1 MKEGTERNIRL
12 IALDLDGTTLDSAG
26 HLPAENKAA
35 LERAIAAGV
44 NVVVASGRCRQALPE
59 EVIQI
64 KGVQYAISSN
74 GAMITDLRSGE
85 RIYMNCISKDAIR
98 RVKEIV
104 EEHGYMIEV
113 FVDGTAYMERS
124 IWEDIR
130 DNGIDYRRREYILT
144 TRNPV
149 DNIIGFMMDHDEEI
163 ENINFFFEDMAEKPA
178 IGKVLSQ
185 LEDDATLTTS
195 FDHNW
200 EIGGK
205 TTSKAEALRQLS
217 GILGVETE
225 EMMSF
230 GDSPNDI
237 PMIEAAGIGVAV
249 GNAKEPVKEAADY
262 ITLSNDDAGVAR
274 AVEKF
279 VFGE

>member
-1 MKEGTERNIRL
+1 MSIKL

-26 HLPAENKAA
+26 RLPDENKTA

-44 NVVVASGRCRQALPE
+44 NVVVASGRCYSALPA
-59 EVIQI
+59 EVTKIS
-64 KGVQYAISSN
+64 GVQYAISSN
-74 GAMITDLRSGE
+74 GAMITDMRSGK
-85 RIYMNCISKDAIR
+85 RIYSNCISKDTIH

-113 FVDGTAYMERS
+113 FVDGAAYMERS

-130 DNGIDYRRREYILT
+130 DNGINYRRREYIMT
-144 TRNPV
+144 TRNPI
-149 DNIIGFMMDHDEEI
+149 DDIIGFMMAHDGEI
-163 ENINFFFEDMAEKPA
+163 ENINFFFESMEEKPG
-178 IGKVLSQ
+178 IGKVLSE

-217 GILGVETE
+217 SILGVTTE

-237 PMIEAAGIGVAV
+237 PMIEAAGLGVAV
-249 GNAKEPVKEAADY
+249 GNAKESVKEAADY

-279 VFGE
+279 VFGEGEE

>member
-1 MKEGTERNIRL
+1 MTSNEAKIKL

-26 HLPAENKAA
+26 KLPEENKAT
-35 LERAIAAGV
+35 LERAIEAGV
-44 NVVVASGRCRQALPE
+44 NVVVASGRCRDALPR
-59 EVIQI
+59 EVTEI

-74 GAMITDLRSGE
+74 GAMITDLRTGE
-85 RIYMNCISKDAIR
+85 RIYSNCISKDAIR
-98 RVKEIV
+98 RVRDII

-113 FVDGTAYMERS
+113 FVDGAAYMERS
-124 IWEDIR
+124 IWEEIR
-130 DNGIDYRRREYILT
+130 DNGINYRRREYIMT
-144 TRNPV
+144 TRNPI
-149 DNIIGFMMDHDEEI
+149 DDIIGFMMEHDEEV
-163 ENINFFFEDMAEKPA
+163 ENINFFFEDMADKPA

-205 TTSKAEALRQLS
+205 TTSKAEALVQLS

-249 GNAKEPVKEAADY
+249 GNAKDSVKEAANY

-274 AVEKF
+274 AIEKF
-279 VFGE
+279 VFGG

>member
-1 MKEGTERNIRL
+1 MTSNEAKIKL

-26 HLPAENKAA
+26 KLPEENKAT
-35 LERAIAAGV
+35 LERAIEAGV
-44 NVVVASGRCRQALPE
+44 NVVVASGRCRDALPR
-59 EVIQI
+59 EVTEI

-74 GAMITDLRSGE
+74 GAMITDLRTGE
-85 RIYMNCISKDAIR
+85 RIYSNCISKDAIR
-98 RVKEIV
+98 RVRDII

-113 FVDGTAYMERS
+113 FVDGAAYMERS
-124 IWEDIR
+124 IWEEIR
-130 DNGIDYRRREYILT
+130 DNGINYRRREYIMT
-144 TRNPV
+144 TRNPI
-149 DNIIGFMMDHDEEI
+149 DDIIGFMMDHDEEV
-163 ENINFFFEDMAEKPA
+163 ENINFFFEDMADKPG

-205 TTSKAEALRQLS
+205 TTSKAEALVQLS

-237 PMIEAAGIGVAV
+237 PMIEVAGIGVAV
-249 GNAKEPVKEAADY
+249 GNAKDSVKEAANH

-274 AVEKF
+274 AIEKF